1 MCSSD
6 LQAGKKEEQK
16 EGVIIRKLK
25 LTLKDAGKMDLSNY
39 KVQAIVYVTDEKPL
53 PGDLNLDSITTL
65 TDFFVFT
72 VAKLKTYLDY

>member
-1 MCSSD
+1 
-6 LQAGKKEEQK
+6 
-16 EGVIIRKLK
+16 
-25 LTLKDAGKMDLSNY
+25 MDLSNY

-72 VAKLKTYLDY
+72 VAKLKTDLDY